1 MEFFEPYSRFSQ
13 VYDRSMET
21 VSYKNWANFLAKTYL
36 KWQNSL
42 PNRILDLGSGTGR
55 FLALFE
61 ASLDELTQRS
71 EGGKPLERFFQG
83 VDGSFEMIQ
92 IAKKLRKN
100 SKTWNWIPSKLEDYR
115 SEEVFDFVIS
125 THTTINYLQDPALM
139 FGIANSS
146 LESGGCLFFDFTS
159 RRNIV
164 LNFHGKKYREN
175 LGEVELEWATRF
187 QELENLIHVEL
198 TFYDLDSGE
207 PVGMEYHK
215 QYFHD
220 LSKIEA
226 SLKKH
231 KFRILSIG
239 GDYTEGKA
247 YPNVDICH
255 IFAKK
260 E

>member
-21 VSYKNWANFLAKTYL
+21 VSYKNWAKFLAKTHL

-55 FLALFE
+55 LLALLE
-61 ASLDELTQRS
+61 TSLDELTQNA
-71 EGGKPLERFFQG
+71 EGEKRQERFFQG
-83 VDGSFEMIQ
+83 VDGSEAMIQ
-92 IAKKLRKN
+92 VAKKLRKN

-115 SEEVFDFVIS
+115 SKEVFDLVIS
-125 THTTINYLQDPALM
+125 THTTINYLQDPSLM
-139 FGIANSS
+139 VRIADSS
-146 LESGGCLFFDFTS
+146 LKTGGCFFFDFTS
-159 RRNIV
+159 RRNIL
-164 LNFHGKKYREN
+164 LNFHDKKYREN
-175 LGEVELEWATRF
+175 LGGVELEWTARF
-187 QELENLIHVEL
+187 QEPENLIHVEL
-198 TFYDLDSGE
+198 TFFDSDSGE
-207 PVGMEYHK
+207 PIGMEYHK